1 MSCKAAGRQ
10 PSRVEVCSRTAA
22 GRAST
27 RRRRMTCR
35 GARESVA
42 ASRPAEPGASQCS
55 KRTRFDSSLA
65 ACSSGVVLLLRRME
79 LGLEVGGGCA
89 TPSPS
94 TPQTETDVM
103 ASPHPN
109 QAWRGRLA
117 RGRPRATKA
126 VMRHASSFCRRPY
139 PGRLRE
145 AHRVRRL
152 ERASSAGTEN
162 QRGQPHEARRVRG
175 DRACMAVLP
184 RGGSL
189 NRPLGD
195 STERPMPNARP
206 TPKPPE

>member
-145 AHRVRRL
+145 AHRVRGSKGPAPLVRKT
-152 ERASSAGTEN
+152 SAGNLTRQGVSEETV
-162 QRGQPHEARRVRG
+162 RAWLSSHEE
-175 DRACMAVLP
+175 AV
-184 RGGSL
+184 
-189 NRPLGD
+189 
-195 STERPMPNARP
+195 
-206 TPKPPE
+206 